1 MAALPRPKGTACF
14 CESSLSS
21 TVWTPGRGSDSVD
34 VESCSRMTGD
44 MLSVADELIVGVR
57 SRWKMVEMTEAL
69 VSHVVADLLRPAKII
84 PTPTPMAAQL
94 CVVTLGDISGNRSR
108 WKKNS
113 SDYFSGHH
121 TFLLATRQGATGE
134 RRDEGGSAGRRR
146 GANCLNGITLRWGHP
161 GQRSLNAIFKSL
173 GIPQIS
179 LEKGIWIS
187 QAHMIFFN
195 VAQSPYPYII
205 VNSFQLLAWGDIVC
219 IYIHVQN
226 ERWRKKK
233 DWARLKLA
241 YSVGFL
247 NISISFTDRDNS

>member
-1 MAALPRPKGTACF
+1 
-14 CESSLSS
+14 
-21 TVWTPGRGSDSVD
+21 
-34 VESCSRMTGD
+34 

-94 CVVTLGDISGNRSR
+94 CVVTLGDMSGNRSR
-108 WKKNS
+108 WKKTS

>member
-1 MAALPRPKGTACF
+1 MGKPPSQCPTALVTYRVRDSLLPNMAALPRPKGTACF
-14 CESSLSS
+14 WESSWSS

-69 VSHVVADLLRPAKII
+69 VSHAVADLLRPAKIV

-94 CVVTLGDISGNRSR
+94 CVVTLGDTSGNRSR
-108 WKKNS
+108 WKKTS

-179 LEKGIWIS
+179 LQKGIWIS
-187 QAHMIFFN
+187 QAYMIFFLMLPR
-195 VAQSPYPYII
+195 VHIPTILSIHF
-205 VNSFQLLAWGDIVC
+205 SFWPG
-219 IYIHVQN
+219 
-226 ERWRKKK
+226 E
-233 DWARLKLA
+233 
-241 YSVGFL
+241 
-247 NISISFTDRDNS
+247 T